1 MRWPGRRAALVLSG
15 LACLLAVLYV
25 GQQSLEC
32 HTGSRARVSVRLSP
46 GLSHNRSAAAHG
58 GGPLLELDEQAE
70 LVFVGGV
77 PRSGTTLMRAM
88 LDAHPAV
95 RCGEETRVVPRLLA
109 MREAWARSERER
121 VRLDEAGVTERV
133 LDDAVRAFI
142 LQIIAGHGEPAQRL
156 CNKDPFAL
164 KSLVYLGRLFP
175 RARFLLMLRDGRAS
189 VHSMISRKVTIAGFD
204 LSSYRDCLSK
214 WSRAIEIMYTQCV
227 AVGSLRCLPVYYEQL
242 VLQPEAVLRRVLRF
256 LDVPWDDVV
265 LRHEDM
271 VGKAGGISL
280 SKVERSTDQVVK
292 PVNLE
297 ALTQWVGRIPEDVVR
312 DMAHVAPMLS
322 RLGYDPYANP
332 PNYGSPD
339 PRVLENTRRIK
350 NGEFR
355 LPQSLKR
362 ALSKRNPAN
371 ASATRRS
378 LHRRRIVRQVE
389 SSSAKRVQGDAG
401 RGGGGGGGGG
411 GSLAS
416 IAR

>member
-1 MRWPGRRAALVLSG
+1 
-15 LACLLAVLYV
+15 
-25 GQQSLEC
+25 
-32 HTGSRARVSVRLSP
+32 
-46 GLSHNRSAAAHG
+46 
-58 GGPLLELDEQAE
+58 
-70 LVFVGGV
+70 
-77 PRSGTTLMRAM
+77 MRAM

-362 ALSKRNPAN
+362 ALSHSDPGGAATNGSEGRGTPQTLPQLDA
-371 ASATRRS
+371 AST
-378 LHRRRIVRQVE
+378 VDG
-389 SSSAKRVQGDAG
+389 SSARWKARRQNAFKETP
-401 RGGGGGGGGG
+401 GGGGAGGGGEEALWQASRDEREG
-411 GSLAS
+411 LSQSRRERRIDPNLRAPTVSQEKRALAKPS
-416 IAR
+416 DH